1 MPRTGPSTHMW
12 PRQDRVE
19 GEGISLAIS
28 SELRFTHATISEEFR
43 DVILIYALQGMMV
56 LVAKGL
62 FSFPILRRHQASYGD
77 H

>member
-1 MPRTGPSTHMW
+1 MW

-43 DVILIYALQGMMV
+43 DVILIHALQGVMV

-62 FSFPILRRHQASYGD
+62 FSFPILPRQLASYGD